1 MDPTTAVLYL
11 LTGGIY
17 PALWWIDRRMQ
28 RECRKGSCLRTL
40 HLTRHPEDTE
50 ILDQAGQ
57 D

>member
-1 MDPTTAVLYL
+1 MDPSTVVLYL